1 MHIMNQRGDSKLKKK
16 YHSGFII
23 KVKKFSMTLYV
34 KAVCLYKDTYF
45 L

>member
-1 MHIMNQRGDSKLKKK
+1 MYIMNQRGDSKFKNR
-16 YHSGFII
+16 SDFII

-34 KAVCLYKDTYF
+34 KVVCLYKDNYF